1 MYVNGIICN
10 EILVVEDDIE
20 LQEDIIGIL
29 KLQGFTVRGA
39 NNENI
44 GLQVAKVFNLGLIL
58 CDIDIPDLNG
68 YEVLR
73 EIQ

>member
-29 KLQGFTVRGA
+29 KLKGFTVRGA